1 MAGDETKTKHLVRGS
16 LILGVLALR
25 NGCRG
30 RNLQVP
36 CSKCVPWAPQQVE
49 EIPLEGP
56 DSPTPRSVA
65 HPLESRQLDGGAC
78 LHQRGRFCCKCSET
92 RMRAGSQLGV

>member
-36 CSKCVPWAPQQVE
+36 CSKCA
-49 EIPLEGP
+49 LGP
-56 DSPTPRSVA
+56 ATGRGNTA
-65 HPLESRQLDGGAC
+65 RGAGQPNSA
-78 LHQRGRFCCKCSET
+78 LSCSS
-92 RMRAGSQLGV
+92 A